1 MNGTGRDSQNSGV
14 WRYRQVGCRAVRLE
28 VRGTGRE
35 PLRHGYGLRSLLP
48 GQTGNSL
55 HNSGLNGAG
64 GAAGER
70 CNEKTAFVAPGN
82 RKAEVCMRF
91 FFFISGLAV

>member
-14 WRYRQVGCRAVRLE
+14 WRYRQVGRRAVRLE

-48 GQTGNSL
+48 GQTGSSL
-55 HNSGLNGAG
+55 PEKGLNTAT
-64 GAAGER
+64 GAAGEG
-70 CNEKTAFVAPGN
+70 CNEKSSLHYSRDSEG
-82 RKAEVCMRF
+82 
-91 FFFISGLAV
+91 